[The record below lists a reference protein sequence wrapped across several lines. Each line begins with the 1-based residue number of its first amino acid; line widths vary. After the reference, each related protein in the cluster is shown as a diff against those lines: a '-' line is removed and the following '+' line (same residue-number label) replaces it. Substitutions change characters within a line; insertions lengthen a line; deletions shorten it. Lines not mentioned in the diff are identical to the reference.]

1 MERGVWHRACVGSK
15 AAAAVAL
22 VVLLGTQAA
31 AAAPGWPLTRVMR
44 ALDGR
49 AVSVAGR
56 TVRIEA
62 DSTLCGGEGRSVRV
76 RGVRRWVRFACTYTS
91 FGRRGIERDLEFRVT
106 VVDGRRLRVG
116 SAAWVPPAVPLP
128 DG

>member
-1 MERGVWHRACVGSK
+1 VWHREGVGSK
-15 AAAAVAL
+15 AAAAVVL
-22 VVLLGTQAA
+22 VVLLAPSPAA

-49 AVSVAGR
+49 RVPVAGK

-62 DSTLCGGEGRSVRV
+62 ESTLCGGQGRAIRV
-76 RGVRRWVRFACTYTS
+76 DGVRRWARFACTFTS
-91 FGRRGIERDLEFRVT
+91 FGRRGIERDLDFRVT
-106 VVDGRRLRVG
+106 VVAGRHLRVG